1 MANNHRA
8 LNINNLSVSI
18 GKNQILNN
26 ISLSISSGDILAVV
40 GPSGCGKSTLLNILS
55 GVIKNYD
62 GEVTLNNSSLKER
75 NFKCGYVPQTLGLLS
90 WKKVKDNI
98 FLPYKIDKTLQPDN
112 ASINKITEELDIQ
125 ELMDRY
131 PSQLSGG
138 QRQRVALAR
147 AFVAE
152 PDLLLM
158 DEPFSALD
166 DLTADISRKLF
177 LDIWEKHKATT
188 LITTHNL
195 NEAAKLGKYILLLSK
210 RPAKVMHFIENPFFN
225 TPDHTHNKDFYEFVA
240 ELKTLLR
247 NSSNN
252 NTL

>member
-1 MANNHRA
+1 MLDIRNLSLHISNTKI
-8 LNINNLSVSI
+8 LNNLSFKI
-18 GKNQILNN
+18 DK
-26 ISLSISSGDILAVV
+26 GDILAVV

-55 GVIKNYD
+55 GVIKRYD
-62 GEVTLNNSSLKER
+62 GEILLDSLSLREQQ
-75 NFKCGYVPQTLGLLS
+75 FKCGYVPQTLGLLS
-90 WKKVKDNI
+90 WKKVRENI
-98 FLPYKIDKTLQPDN
+98 HLPFRIDKTLKPDN
-112 ASINKITEELDIQ
+112 TTITKIVEELDIA

-131 PSQLSGG
+131 PTQLSGG

-147 AFVAE
+147 AFVAN

-177 LDIWEKHKATT
+177 LDIWDKHKATT

-210 RPAKVMHFIENPFFN
+210 RPATVMHFIENPFFN
-225 TPDHTHNKDFYEFVA
+225 NKELLHTKDFYAFVD
-240 ELKTLLR
+240 KIRKLLR
-247 NSSNN
+247 DSSHSNSH
-252 NTL
+252 